1 MIDFRSAVF
10 ILEKY
15 YFHQNNTF
23 TKPTKGMASVD
34 IAFKLL
40 TGLRTTMIIM
50 NKIDSVFRTRW
61 P

>member
-1 MIDFRSAVF
+1 MIEFRSAV

-23 TKPTKGMASVD
+23 TKPTRGMASVD

-40 TGLRTTMIIM
+40 TGLRTTMIKM
-50 NKIDSVFRTRW
+50 NKWTVFST
-61 P
+61 PCP